1 MQESSEMDAPI
12 LEWQMVT
19 TNPDQLAKFYGDLFG
34 WKTSTTN
41 ALGYRQIDTG
51 DGSLRGGLWPSPPTA
66 HSFVQLFVGVPDVD
80 TSVTRATELG
90 ARVIVPR
97 TALPDGDEMA
107 ILADPCGITF
117 GVVRRAASLRTDDRS
132 V

>member
-1 MQESSEMDAPI
+1 MSAPI
-12 LEWQMVT
+12 LEWQVVT

-34 WKTSTTN
+34 WKTSANN
-41 ALGYRQIDTG
+41 ALGYRQVDTG
-51 DGSLRGGLWPSPPTA
+51 AGSIRGGMWPSPPNG
-66 HSFVQLFVGVPDVD
+66 HSFLQLFIGVPDVEA
-80 TSVTRATELG
+80 SVTRATELG

-117 GVVRRAASLRTDDRS
+117 GVMRRTAPSQG
-132 V
+132 

>member
-1 MQESSEMDAPI
+1 MSAPI

-19 TNPDQLAKFYGDLFG
+19 THPDQLARFYGDLFG
-34 WKTSTTN
+34 WTIQTNN
-41 ALGYRQIDTG
+41 ALGYRQVDTG
-51 DGSLRGGLWPSPPTA
+51 ESSLHGGLWPAPPNA

-80 TSVTRATELG
+80 ASVSRATTLG

-117 GVVRRAASLRTDDRS
+117 GIVRRATRPVSDD
-132 V
+132 

>member
-1 MQESSEMDAPI
+1 MGAPI

-19 TNPDQLAKFYGDLFG
+19 TNPDQLARFYGDLFG
-34 WKTSTTN
+34 WKVRTNN

-51 DGSLRGGLWPSPPTA
+51 EGSLGGGLWPSPPSA
-66 HSFVQLFVGVPDVD
+66 HSCVQLFVGVPDVD
-80 TSVTRATELG
+80 ASVSHATQLG

-107 ILADPCGITF
+107 ILADPCGS
-117 GVVRRAASLRTDDRS
+117 RLASCGAS
-132 V
+132 